1 MIRHTTKHQKMGW
14 VLFLL
19 YLALLVYFLFF
30 AESLG
35 RSESARSGYAYN
47 LIPLKEIKRFWTYRE
62 KLGMRAVMLNIVGNI
77 VAFMPGGFFLPIISR
92 RSKRWQNTVW
102 IGFFFSLLVE
112 SAQLMFQ
119 VGSFDVDDLMLNT
132 IGTAL
137 GYVLYQVVQ
146 HIRIWR
152 RCYGRGKKKD

>member
-14 VLFLL
+14 VLFLG

-30 AESLG
+30 AESFG

-47 LIPLKEIKRFWTYRE
+47 LTPFKEIMRFWTYRE

-92 RSKRWQNTVW
+92 RSKKWYNTVW

-112 SAQLMFQ
+112 SAQLIFK

-132 IGTAL
+132 AGAAL
-137 GYVLYQVVQ
+137 GYVLYQAVQ
-146 HIRIWR
+146 HARIWR
-152 RCYGRGKKKD
+152 RRYGRGKEKN